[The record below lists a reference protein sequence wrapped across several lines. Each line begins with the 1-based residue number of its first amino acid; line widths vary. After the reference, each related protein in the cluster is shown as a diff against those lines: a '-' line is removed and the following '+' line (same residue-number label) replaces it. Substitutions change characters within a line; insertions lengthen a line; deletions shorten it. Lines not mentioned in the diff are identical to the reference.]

1 MDKFNSTFKTIS
13 SSKASMI
20 LIICVIL
27 YISIRF
33 VIYFMQYSLTTGLST
48 GILLVPGLLDGDRNY
63 VIKQDVIGDQIVG
76 LSSNELH
83 GIEFTYSIW
92 LKINSDNFSNNT
104 YDISNCFFNADFS
117 CNERAVRHVFNKGDN
132 TFEGVAGD
140 DVSYNVPLGIK
151 LYNNAPGLYLAK
163 DGNNVVLLFYMDTFG
178 DEPSASKTPIIIDNI
193 PIMKWISLIVIAKSN
208 VIYIYING
216 RLKHSK
222 IFIDSRGNY
231 SVFKQNYDDVHV
243 SSNDGTWGKLSDL
256 VYYNRALNGLEI
268 QATVLKGPN
277 KNEYIKS
284 TDDKYNETPFF
295 LSSSWY
301 N

>member
-48 GILLVPGLLDGDRNY
+48 GIQLVPGLLDGDRNY

-92 LKINSDNFSNNT
+92 LKINSDNFSTDT

-117 CNERAVRHVFNKGDN
+117 CNDTIVRHVFNKGDN

-140 DVSYNVPLGIK
+140 DVSYT
-151 LYNNAPGLYLAK
+151 Y
-163 DGNNVVLLFYMDTFG
+163 
-178 DEPSASKTPIIIDNI
+178 
-193 PIMKWISLIVIAKSN
+193 
-208 VIYIYING
+208 
-216 RLKHSK
+216 R
-222 IFIDSRGNY
+222 
-231 SVFKQNYDDVHV
+231 
-243 SSNDGTWGKLSDL
+243 
-256 VYYNRALNGLEI
+256 
-268 QATVLKGPN
+268 
-277 KNEYIKS
+277 
-284 TDDKYNETPFF
+284 
-295 LSSSWY
+295 
-301 N
+301 